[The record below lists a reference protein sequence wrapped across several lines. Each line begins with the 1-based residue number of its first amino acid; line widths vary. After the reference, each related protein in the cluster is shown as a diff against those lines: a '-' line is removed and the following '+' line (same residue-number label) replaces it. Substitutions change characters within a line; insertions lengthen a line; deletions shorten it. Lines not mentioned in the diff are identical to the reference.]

1 MRAIVCEA
9 LGQPEDLVVGEMPD
23 PEPGPGEIVIAV
35 EMASFNFPDLLII
48 QGAYQFSADPPFV
61 PGAEGAGTIVALGDG
76 VAEFQMGQ
84 RVAAVAP
91 HGAFAERWAVE
102 ATAVVRIPDDVS
114 SAIAAV
120 STMTYG
126 TSYHALAQRARLAPG
141 ETLLVLGAAGGVG
154 SAAVELGKA
163 MGATVIAG
171 ASTED
176 KLAFCRD
183 LGADATINTVED
195 DMRTRIKELTGGQGV
210 DVVYDPVGGDLTETA
225 FRSIGW
231 EGRYLVVGFAA
242 GDIPS
247 LPLNLPLLKGASVM
261 GVFWGSFATR
271 DPVANRANAKA
282 IFDMMQ
288 RGAIAPRTMEV
299 VAFNDFARGFEL
311 MATRRVTGKVALS
324 IL

>member
-1 MRAIVCEA
+1 MRAIICEA
-9 LGQPEDLVVGEMPD
+9 LGPPEDLVLGDLPD
-23 PEPGPGEIVIAV
+23 PEPGPGEIAIAV
-35 EMASFNFPDLLII
+35 ETASFNFPDLLII
-48 QGAYQFSADPPFV
+48 QGAYQFRADPPFV

-76 VAEFQMGQ
+76 VTGLHVGQ
-84 RVAAVAP
+84 RVAAVAS
-91 HGAFAERWAVE
+91 HGAFAQRWVVDA
-102 ATAVVRIPDDVS
+102 ATAIPIPDGVS
-114 SAIAAV
+114 SAVAAV

-154 SAAVELGKA
+154 SAAVELGKS
-163 MGATVIAG
+163 MGATVIAA
-171 ASTED
+171 ASTDD
-176 KLAFCRD
+176 KLAFCRE
-183 LGADATINTVED
+183 LGADATINIVD
-195 DMRTRIKELTGGQGV
+195 DDVRSRIKDLTGGRGV

-225 FRSIGW
+225 FRSIAW

-271 DPVANRANAKA
+271 DPAANRSNANA
-282 IFDMMQ
+282 IFDLVQ
-288 RGAIAPRTMEV
+288 RGVVAPRTMEV
-299 VAFNDFARGFEL
+299 VSFDDFARGFEL
-311 MATRRVTGKVALS
+311 MATRRVTGKIALS